1 MVCYYFL
8 QVGGF
13 GAKNMI
19 EKIPVE
25 AIYGKLIIRR
35 KICGLLKC
43 QILHLIAFFI
53 SLLQDRARSARW
65 ISGKALRTIVEEY
78 TDLNAFKKLVQPIL
92 IPRMPDTEGNTR
104 VRNVSVVKR
113 GWM

>member
-1 MVCYYFL
+1 M
-8 QVGGF
+8 
-13 GAKNMI
+13 
-19 EKIPVE
+19 
-25 AIYGKLIIRR
+25 
-35 KICGLLKC
+35 
-43 QILHLIAFFI
+43 HLIAFFI

-78 TDLNAFKKLVQPIL
+78 TDLNAFKELVRPIL